1 MTRDPQLQRVDEP
14 FHPPAD
20 DLPQAITARSAAIVI
35 FGIAALVVAL
45 LIAYWLL

>member
-1 MTRDPQLQRVDEP
+1 MTRDPQLERIDEP
-14 FHPPAD
+14 LHPPVS
-20 DLPQAITARSAAIVI
+20 DLPRAITARSAATVI